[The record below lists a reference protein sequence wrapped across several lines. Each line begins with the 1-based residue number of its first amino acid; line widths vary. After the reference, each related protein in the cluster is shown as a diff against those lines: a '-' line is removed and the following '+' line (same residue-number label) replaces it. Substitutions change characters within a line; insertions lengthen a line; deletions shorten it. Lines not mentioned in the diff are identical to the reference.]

1 MQFIFYYQINSDLY
15 NQLTTSCFIEYCW
28 YNMYVVCFHQLAPLI
43 ATLSPSCWH
52 VTSRDTWRDC
62 TCPVSRE
69 SRVLYCTVL
78 YCTCPVSRETRGT
91 RQNIRSLTLTVAA
104 PESVTWLLGT
114 YQVSIWCFWRD
125 NWFKSWLKCCKL
137 YLSTEET
144 HTYLDI

>member
-1 MQFIFYYQINSDLY
+1 MSLSIVLY
-15 NQLTTSCFIEYCW
+15 LSLFCYWILLVWYECF
-28 YNMYVVCFHQLAPLI
+28 QPAPLI
-43 ATLSPSCWH
+43 ATLSPLVLARDISWH
-52 VTSRDTWRDC
+52 VAWLHVSSQPWVTC
-62 TCPVSRE
+62 TVLYCTA
-69 SRVLYCTVL
+69 LYCTVL
-78 YCTCPVSRETRGT
+78 CCTCPVSRETRGT

-114 YQVSIWCFWRD
+114 YQTSIWCFWRD